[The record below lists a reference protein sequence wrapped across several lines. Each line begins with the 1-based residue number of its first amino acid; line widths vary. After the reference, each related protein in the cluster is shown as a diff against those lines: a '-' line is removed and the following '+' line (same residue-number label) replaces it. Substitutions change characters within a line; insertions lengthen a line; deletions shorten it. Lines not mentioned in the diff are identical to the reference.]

1 MTDKYEDFKKWMRNY
16 MDNSSF
22 THYCGADV
30 EYLFR
35 RFEEERAEKE
45 KERQIKVILSEVIF
59 GWTINDL
66 AAFEK
71 EKLNKIYNDLK
82 EKDLIK

>member
-35 RFEEERAEKE
+35 RFEEEQAEKE

>member
-35 RFEEERAEKE
+35 RFEKEQTEKE

-59 GWTINDL
+59 GWAINDL

-71 EKLNKIYNDLK
+71 EKLNEIYNNLK

>member
-35 RFEEERAEKE
+35 RFEEEQAEKE

-71 EKLNKIYNDLK
+71 EKLNEIYNNLK